1 MSTTVDAS
9 SGAGGLAARYD
20 EEHWICLEA
29 RGTVVTARAQVAG
42 ITQSWQATVPAGD
55 VELRLEMTLPS
66 AGLDFV
72 AMGGDRIRLLAAGT
86 LVTELDGRYW
96 TSETCASFT
105 GRVIGLYASAGTVS
119 FADFRYRGTDGL
131 MDRIGF
137 GAAYYAEY
145 QHRPD
150 LEADFELMAKAGFSV
165 IRVGESVWSTWEP
178 EDGRFELDWL
188 EPVLDA
194 AHRHGIAVI
203 MGTPTYAVPMWLA
216 RRYPEIAAETASGHR
231 VGWGARQEV
240 NFAHAAYRFH
250 AERVIRQVA
259 GRYRDHPAITGYQV
273 DNEPGLRLLYNTDIF
288 EKFVDWLRRRYGTV
302 GRINEEWGLVYWSHR
317 LSRWSDL
324 WHPEGNFQPQYDLAW
339 RRFQAELVTEFI
351 GWQAG
356 IVREVTG
363 GRGFVT
369 TCISYEQPGVE
380 DAELSRAL
388 DVASGNAYYE
398 MQDSL
403 AHPNALPRSSGPMGW
418 VVRGP
423 WAVTQLADLMYS
435 SKNAP
440 FLVTETNAGSI
451 GLSAMN
457 ESPYDGQWRQ
467 LAWLLIARG
476 ARLIEYWQW
485 NTLPF
490 GTEMYWGGVLPHSGL
505 PGRAYHEIARIG
517 EELREA
523 GGAFAAA
530 EPDYDIAVLY
540 DSDSKFALS
549 TQGPLRR
556 GDAFCDPDSYR
567 HILAAFSRGIFDAA
581 RQQRLARPQHLLPS
595 RGGEHDA
602 TEVAARYP
610 VLITAAFYTAA
621 DEDLDFLI
629 DYARAGGHLVVGP
642 RTGYGD
648 REGRART
655 ERAPA
660 RIADAAGVW
669 YDEMASL
676 PSPVAVHGSLRGAAT
691 GFAEGLVASGA
702 EVLASYQHP
711 HLGRW
716 ATVTTKAAGA
726 GRITV
731 VGTVPDQDLAA
742 DLVRWLAPHAA
753 GGWTTDDS
761 VTVSTSTDT
770 STATRLHVLHNWS
783 WDEATA
789 SPSGMVTDILS
800 GERHAPGEKVTL
812 QGWDVRLF
820 RSDEAQ
826 A

>member
-1 MSTTVDAS
+1 M
-9 SGAGGLAARYD
+9 
-20 EEHWICLEA
+20 
-29 RGTVVTARAQVAG
+29 
-42 ITQSWQATVPAGD
+42 
-55 VELRLEMTLPS
+55 
-66 AGLDFV
+66 
-72 AMGGDRIRLLAAGT
+72 DRIR
-86 LVTELDGRYW
+86 
-96 TSETCASFT
+96 
-105 GRVIGLYASAGTVS
+105 
-119 FADFRYRGTDGL
+119 
-131 MDRIGF
+131 F

-145 QHRPD
+145 QRRPA
-150 LEADFELMAKAGFSV
+150 LEADFDLMAKAGFSV

-178 EDGRFELDWL
+178 DDGRFDLDWL

-194 AHRHGIAVI
+194 AHRHDIGVI
-203 MGTPTYAVPMWLA
+203 LGTPTYAVPMWLT
-216 RRYPEIAAETASGHR
+216 RRYPEIAAETPAGHR

-250 AERVIRQVA
+250 AERVIRQVI
-259 GRYRDHPAITGYQV
+259 GRYRDHPAMIGYQV
-273 DNEPGLRLLYNTDIF
+273 DNEPGLRLLYNTDVF

-302 GRINEEWGLVYWSHR
+302 ERLNEEWGLAYWSHR

-324 WHPEGNFQPQYDLAW
+324 CRPEGNFQPQYDLAW

-356 IVREVTG
+356 IVRELTG

-369 TCISYEQPGVE
+369 TCISYEQPGIE

-403 AHPNALPRSSGPMGW
+403 ALPSTLPRSSGAMGW

-435 SKNAP
+435 SKQAP

-451 GLSAMN
+451 GFSAMN

-467 LAWLLIARG
+467 LAWLLVARG
-476 ARLIEYWQW
+476 ARLIEYWHW

-490 GTEMYWGGVLPHSGL
+490 GAEMYWGGVLPHSGI
-505 PGRAYHEIARIG
+505 PGRAYYEIARIG
-517 EELREA
+517 QELHEV
-523 GGAFAAA
+523 GGAFATA
-530 EPDYDIAVLY
+530 EPDYDVAVLY

-549 TQGPLRR
+549 TQGPLQ
-556 GDAFCDPDSYR
+556 GVPFTDPDSYR
-567 HILAAFSRGIFDAA
+567 HVLASFCRGIFDAK
-581 RQQRLARPQHLLPS
+581 RQQRLVRPQQLLPS
-595 RGGEHDA
+595 RGGERDA
-602 TEVAARYP
+602 ADAAARYP
-610 VLITAAFYTAA
+610 ILIAAAFYTAA

-629 DYARAGGHLVVGP
+629 DYAQAGGHLVVGP

-669 YDEMASL
+669 YEEMATL
-676 PSPVAVHGSLRGAAT
+676 PSPMPVHGLLRGTAT
-691 GFAEGLVASGA
+691 GFAEGLVVSDA
-702 EVLASYQHP
+702 EVLASYEHP

-716 ATVTTKAAGA
+716 AAVTTKASGT

-731 VGTVPDQDLAA
+731 VGTVPAQDLAA
-742 DLVRWLAPHAA
+742 DLMRWLVPHAVD
-753 GGWTTDDS
+753 GWTTGDS

-783 WDEATA
+783 WDETTA
-789 SPSGMVTDILS
+789 SPSAAMTDIGG
-800 GERHAPGEKVTL
+800 GERHPPGEKITL
-812 QGWDVRLF
+812 QAWDVRLF
-820 RSDEAQ
+820 RSEEPHDQDPAHRRED
-826 A
+826 

>member
-1 MSTTVDAS
+1 M
-9 SGAGGLAARYD
+9 
-20 EEHWICLEA
+20 
-29 RGTVVTARAQVAG
+29 
-42 ITQSWQATVPAGD
+42 
-55 VELRLEMTLPS
+55 
-66 AGLDFV
+66 
-72 AMGGDRIRLLAAGT
+72 
-86 LVTELDGRYW
+86 DG
-96 TSETCASFT
+96 
-105 GRVIGLYASAGTVS
+105 
-119 FADFRYRGTDGL
+119 
-131 MDRIGF
+131 IGF

-145 QHRPD
+145 QRRPD

-194 AHRHGIAVI
+194 AQAKEIGVI
-203 MGTPTYAVPMWLA
+203 LGTPTYAVPMWLT

-250 AERVIRQVA
+250 AERVIRQVVR
-259 GRYRDHPAITGYQV
+259 RYRDHPAIIGYQV
-273 DNEPGLRLLYNTDIF
+273 DNEPGLRLLYNTGVF

-302 GRINEEWGLVYWSHR
+302 GRLNQEWGLAYWSHR

-324 WHPEGNFQPQYDLAW
+324 WRPEGNFQPQYDLAW

-369 TCISYEQPGVE
+369 TCISYEQPGIE

-398 MQDSL
+398 MQGSL
-403 AHPNALPRSSGPMGW
+403 AHPNALPRSAGPMGW

-435 SKNAP
+435 SKQAP

-451 GLSAMN
+451 GFSAMN

-467 LAWLLIARG
+467 LAWLLVARG
-476 ARLIEYWQW
+476 ARLIEYWHW

-490 GTEMYWGGVLPHSGL
+490 GTETYWGGVLPHSGV

-517 EELREA
+517 QELREA
-523 GGAFAAA
+523 GAAFAAA

-549 TQGPLRR
+549 TQGPLR
-556 GDAFCDPDSYR
+556 GDSFMADPDSYR
-567 HILAAFSRGIFDAA
+567 HILAAFCRGSFDAG
-581 RQQRLARPQHLLPS
+581 RQQRLVRPRQLLPS

-602 TEVAARYP
+602 AEAAARYR
-610 VLITAAFYTAA
+610 VLVAAGFFTAA

-648 REGRART
+648 VEGRART
-655 ERAPA
+655 ERTPA
-660 RIADAAGVW
+660 RITDAAGVW

-676 PSPVAVHGSLRGAAT
+676 PSPVPVVGPLRGAAT
-691 GFAEGLVASGA
+691 GFAEGLVATEA
-702 EVLASYQHP
+702 EVLACYQHP

-716 ATVTTKAAGA
+716 AAITTKPAGA

-742 DLVRWLAPHAA
+742 DLVRWLVPQAVD
-753 GGWTTDDS
+753 GWTTDDS

-770 STATRLHVLHNWS
+770 RAAIRLHVLHNWS

-789 SPSGMVTDILS
+789 SPSSPVTDML
-800 GERHAPGEKVTL
+800 GGGRHPPGEKITL
-812 QGWDVRLF
+812 GAWDVRLF
-820 RSDEAQ
+820 RGDEST
-826 A
+826 

>member
-1 MSTTVDAS
+1 
-9 SGAGGLAARYD
+9 
-20 EEHWICLEA
+20 
-29 RGTVVTARAQVAG
+29 
-42 ITQSWQATVPAGD
+42 
-55 VELRLEMTLPS
+55 
-66 AGLDFV
+66 
-72 AMGGDRIRLLAAGT
+72 
-86 LVTELDGRYW
+86 
-96 TSETCASFT
+96 
-105 GRVIGLYASAGTVS
+105 
-119 FADFRYRGTDGL
+119 

-150 LEADFELMAKAGFSV
+150 LEADFELMERAGFSV

-194 AHRHGIAVI
+194 ARRHDIGVI
-203 MGTPTYAVPMWLA
+203 LGTPTYAVPMWLA
-216 RRYPEIAAETASGHR
+216 RHYPEIAAETASGHR
-231 VGWGARQEV
+231 IGWGARQEV

-250 AERVIRQVA
+250 AERVIRQVV

-273 DNEPGLRLLYNTDIF
+273 DNEPGPRLLYNADVF
-288 EKFVDWLRRRYGTV
+288 EKFVDWLRGRYGTI
-302 GRINEEWGLVYWSHR
+302 GRLNEEWGLAYWSHR

-324 WHPEGNFQPQYDLAW
+324 WRPEGNFQPQYDLAW

-369 TCISYEQPGVE
+369 TCISYEQPGIE
-380 DAELSRAL
+380 DAELSRTL

-403 AHPNALPRSSGPMGW
+403 AHPNALPRASGPMGW

-435 SKNAP
+435 SKGAP

-451 GLSAMN
+451 GFSAMN
-457 ESPYDGQWRQ
+457 DSPYDGQWRQ

-476 ARLIEYWQW
+476 ARLIEYWHW

-490 GTEMYWGGVLPHSGL
+490 GTETYWGGVLPHSGI

-517 EELREA
+517 QELREA

-549 TQGPLRR
+549 TQGPLR
-556 GDAFCDPDSYR
+556 GDSSFVDPDSYR

-581 RQQRLARPQHLLPS
+581 RQQRLVRPRHLLPS
-595 RGGEHDA
+595 RGGEHHA
-602 TEVAARYP
+602 AEVAARYP
-610 VLITAAFYTAA
+610 VLIAAAFYTAA

-648 REGRART
+648 GEGRART

-660 RIADAAGVW
+660 RITDAAGVW

-676 PSPVAVHGSLRGAAT
+676 SSPVAVHGSLRGAAT
-691 GFAEGLVASGA
+691 GFAEGLVASDA

-716 ATVTTKAAGA
+716 AAVTTKPAGA

-731 VGTVPDQDLAA
+731 VGTVPDQGLAA

-753 GGWTTDDS
+753 GGWTTEDS
-761 VTVSTSTDT
+761 VTVSTSTGR
-770 STATRLHVLHNWS
+770 SAATRLHVLHNWS

-789 SPSGMVTDILS
+789 SPSCPVTDLLG
-800 GERHAPGEKVTL
+800 GELHPPGEKITL
-812 QGWDVRLF
+812 RAWDVRLF
-820 RSDEAQ
+820 RSDEAHDQ
-826 A
+826 DPAGSIPVH